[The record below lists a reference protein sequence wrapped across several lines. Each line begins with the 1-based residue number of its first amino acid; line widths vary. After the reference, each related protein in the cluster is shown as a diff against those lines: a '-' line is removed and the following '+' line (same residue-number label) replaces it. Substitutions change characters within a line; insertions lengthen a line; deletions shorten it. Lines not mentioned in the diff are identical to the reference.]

1 MAPGGSA
8 RAPGFAVCNS
18 SLVQLSA
25 KVTGNI
31 MGAVGNSAL
40 PICVKAWADFGT
52 MVDGRAP
59 KSLAPTA
66 KYACEAI
73 VTSLDGRIP
82 AAMGKAVRL

>member
-1 MAPGGSA
+1 MAPGGSV
-8 RAPGFAVCNS
+8 RSPGFAVCNS

-31 MGAVGNSAL
+31 MGAADNSAL
-40 PICVKAWADFGT
+40 PTCVKVWADFGT

-73 VTSLDGRIP
+73 ATSLDGRIP